1 MIVTLR
7 HKRKDPWSG
16 ITKYKNCYDWI
27 GPFLT
32 RSGNAHTGLTSEDAA
47 RLEPLLN
54 FTPGMLAPYS
64 KYWDTFAVKIT
75 NNELILDTE
84 RPWDELQYL
93 FLRNHKK
100 VSNGMSDLKAG
111 ADYVL
116 IDKEYEAEISNKQAR
131 IKREAIREFDKMSM
145 EDMRKCL
152 RIMGYKS
159 DSMSNELIES
169 KTFEIVEKD
178 PSKFMTKWVNN
189 KSKNTEFI
197 IEAAIAKN
205 IIRKSRNLY
214 MYGTET
220 IGSSL
225 DDTISYLD
233 NKSNQEL
240 KLAIMAELESK

>member
-1 MIVTLR
+1 M
-7 HKRKDPWSG
+7 RK
-16 ITKYKNCYDWI
+16 
-27 GPFLT
+27 
-32 RSGNAHTGLTSEDAA
+32 
-47 RLEPLLN
+47 
-54 FTPGMLAPYS
+54 
-64 KYWDTFAVKIT
+64 
-75 NNELILDTE
+75 
-84 RPWDELQYL
+84 
-93 FLRNHKK
+93 FLRIIGH
-100 VSNGMSDLKAG
+100 
-111 ADYVL
+111 
-116 IDKEYEAEISNKQAR
+116 
-131 IKREAIREFDKMSM
+131 
-145 EDMRKCL
+145 
-152 RIMGYKS
+152 KS
-159 DSMSNELIES
+159 DSMSNELVES

-178 PSKFMTKWVNN
+178 PSKFIAKWVNN